1 MHVDLTFSD
10 LDRTYGLGQKKAS
23 SNKARALI
31 TKFVSYNTIK
41 IFFFKKKTIQRNLS

>member
-10 LDRTYGLGQKKAS
+10 LEKTYGLGQKKAS

-31 TKFVSYNTIK
+31 TKFVSYNTRK
-41 IFFFKKKTIQRNLS
+41 RFFFK